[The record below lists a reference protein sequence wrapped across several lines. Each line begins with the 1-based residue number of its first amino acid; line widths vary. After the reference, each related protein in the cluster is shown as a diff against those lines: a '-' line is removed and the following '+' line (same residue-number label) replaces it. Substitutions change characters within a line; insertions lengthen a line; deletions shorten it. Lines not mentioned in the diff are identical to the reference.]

1 MAKQY
6 WLMKSEPDAF
16 GIDDLQR
23 VKREPWTGVRN
34 FQARNYMRDGMKVGD
49 DVLFYHSN
57 ATPPGVAGLACITT
71 TGVVDATQF
80 DPESPYY
87 DPKATHAAPTWICV
101 EVEFVA
107 KFAAIIALDELRD
120 DPRLADILV
129 TRRGSRLSV
138 QPVSAPHYKVIV
150 EMATAKPSAHANAGQ
165 PPVKSTTKGK
175 PAARKPAATKGLR

>member
-34 FQARNYMRDGMKVGD
+34 FQARNFMRDGMKVGD

-57 ATPPGVAGLACITT
+57 ATPPGVAGLARIVTA
-71 TGVVDATQF
+71 GVVDETQF
-80 DPESPYY
+80 DPNSQYY
-87 DPKATHAAPTWICV
+87 DPKAKRAAPTWICV
-101 EVEFVA
+101 EVEFVK
-107 KFAAIIALDELRD
+107 KFTQVLSLDELRA
-120 DPRLADILV
+120 DPRLEDILV
-129 TRRGSRLSV
+129 TKRGSRLSV

-150 EMATAKPSAHANAGQ
+150 ELAAASRATPPTPAKKA
-165 PPVKSTTKGK
+165 K
-175 PAARKPAATKGLR
+175 R

>member
-1 MAKQY
+1 
-6 WLMKSEPDAF
+6 MKSEPDAF

-34 FQARNYMRDGMKVGD
+34 FQARNFMRDGMKVGD

-57 ATPPGVAGLACITT
+57 ATPPGVAGLARITA
-71 TGVVDATQF
+71 TGVLDATQF

-87 DPKATHAAPTWICV
+87 DPKSTHAAPTWICV
-101 EVEFVA
+101 EVEFVS
-107 KFAAIIALDELRD
+107 KFTTLIALDELRAE
-120 DPRLADILV
+120 PRLADILV

-150 EMATAKPSAHANAGQ
+150 EMATTKRSTKPSAT
-165 PPVKSTTKGK
+165 PP
-175 PAARKPAATKGLR
+175 PAARKTTVAKSATRKGQL